1 VTLLAV
7 VEAVAPVAIVTG
19 AWWRACRKLERDADE
34 WREIAL
40 GWRKVALDREAELA
54 RWRAWSGRAGAESGP
69 DCVVV
74 RDEGKD

>member
-1 VTLLAV
+1 MTLLSV
-7 VEAVAPVAIVTG
+7 VEAVAPVAIVTV
-19 AWWRACRKLERDADE
+19 ALVARL
-34 WREIAL
+34 RETAL
-40 GWRKVALDREAELA
+40 RWRKVALDKEAELA